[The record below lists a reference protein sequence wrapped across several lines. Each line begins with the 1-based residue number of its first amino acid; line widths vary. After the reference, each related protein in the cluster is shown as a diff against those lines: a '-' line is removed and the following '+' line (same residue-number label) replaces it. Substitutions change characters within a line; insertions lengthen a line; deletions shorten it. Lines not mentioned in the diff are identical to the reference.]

1 MKYMV
6 TVGLALVLGL
16 SVLPQENQV
25 EAKAKSVTCKDI
37 NKVYKG
43 GVAEKKNWKNKGANL
58 RYKKYIVVNKKFYQA
73 NKFRDRDDDGLVCE
87 R

>member
-6 TVGLALVLGL
+6 TLGMALVLGL
-16 SVLPQENQV
+16 SVFPQGNEV
-25 EAKAKSVTCKDI
+25 EAKSITCKDI

-58 RYKKYIVVNKKFYQA
+58 RYKKYIVVNEKFYQA